1 MKNMKRILA
10 AVITFIM
17 LLSNLP
23 VYAADGDEENTT
35 GASFWLQEYDL
46 NSGQE
51 TDKAWYPDES
61 GLIEVPLLDRTTKN
75 NSPLQSYTEYGLAL
89 KDVDGLDEWSLY
101 LDFNG
106 IREGSDYD
114 YSTTDYGTF
123 GISADLKAALDSAL
137 SQQGSAEFK
146 IEYKGAAYTVRFLN
160 EHDQGDQPEEPDQ
173 TEAVQHVMDLIDAI
187 GVVTEE
193 SGEAINAARAAY
205 DALTAE
211 AQGQVS
217 NYETLVAAEEA
228 YNNLSPEDGIT
239 EIYDENGLWEIAAD
253 GNYRLMSDIELTAPW
268 TPVSDFSG
276 TLDGN
281 GHVIS
286 GLQIS
291 GAGFFATT
299 EEGAVIQNLGLE
311 GTVNHVGFSPA
322 GALVGRANGSTTITG
337 CYTNVAVTADSMEH
351 VGGIVGEAQA
361 ACVIENCYSLGSL
374 TGGTSFAYAGGI
386 IGRNGSAET
395 TVSNCYTTA
404 AKAVGYS
411 DAAPGSNN
419 YCASGDDAYASQIP
433 ENMDEF
439 LSALNNGGGAYKAG
453 DAGGLG
459 YPVLSWQSTA
469 VSDDE
474 AAAAAVE
481 ALIDAIGDVTAESGE
496 AIDAAREAYDA
507 LTDGQKALVSNY
519 ETLTAAEEAYAA
531 LDEEPQSSVKVYYVL
546 PGGDPQEVQA
556 GDTVY
561 ISPEYASGQVQLYY
575 EGVPAEESSMT
586 GMRFGDSNFYRVGNS
601 LYFTDAAVS
610 SKVDVVHYNS
620 SYQVDKVYFSFS
632 LTREDPDI
640 AKDPS
645 VTYHQDSENRSITLD
660 NGYRFAIPV
669 GDTGKFSY
677 QNVADASE
685 WVSSNPEVAEVQSD
699 GTLTAVGAGETT
711 VSLNNAEGEAIY
723 SYAVEVADLKV
734 YYENSVTGEKTEIE
748 NGSTFTIP
756 TSGSG
761 KVVMEGYTPGAGK
774 MTIWDVLD
782 EESWNKGV
790 GVGTYTGDITVTS
803 PDTVE
808 VALKGSKSPYLTG
821 TYDFILF
828 RFKLQAVTYEIEEL
842 QVNINGEPVENEGNW
857 TLEGSESV
865 ELAISGKYQ
874 GTDEFVSL
882 SRADYE
888 IQGNDR
894 MEISVYDSGTY
905 VEFTEPGEGD
915 LIITYGEG
923 KTHTIHMESTYV
935 PIESM
940 KLELP
945 ETFPLHRLNYAL
957 GNGDNYQGLQQNR
970 LNAALTVT
978 PENASYIHDV
988 QWSSS
993 DETIGEWWNTY
1004 ENGIIGH
1011 NAGTITVTASVQD
1024 GDKLVSASDDV
1035 TFYWEH
1041 PIEKLEA
1048 GEDELTIQVGEQ
1060 ASLPIV
1066 YTPQQ
1071 PSQALITWTQEGDGE
1086 VEVTRG
1092 VNSEYDWFSNTNYYV
1107 TGVKEGT
1114 VTITGTPA
1122 AAAEGTSPSVT
1133 FTIHVG
1139 SGGEKPVLPD
1149 TTELVSTWKES
1160 IQKYYE
1166 GSEPSWTYGMEWNII
1181 ALERAGIDM
1190 GVDKEA
1196 YLASVKEELADE
1208 YGDLTADGKPTD
1220 LERTAL
1226 AMYALGLDPRN
1237 IEMEDGSTVDL
1248 IQWILDSERI
1258 SEGANEAA
1266 YALLAVDANA
1276 ANIPEGS
1283 RWNRDTLVEELLSFQ
1298 ADDGSFVLS
1307 KPVSGTGSIDMTAMS
1322 LQALSRYTDREDVQA
1337 AVDKA
1342 LDYLKRNINMG
1353 DYGTVESNDQVIL
1366 TLLMLGIDPSDDDSG
1381 FTSWGANIFTATDEY
1396 RIESGGFAHTK
1407 GGAVNEMATQ
1417 QTLLAVAAWE
1427 RFAAGENDIY
1437 DMTDVMGGEEPEEPQ
1452 IPEEAQAVIE
1462 LIDQIGTVT
1471 LESREA
1477 IETARNAYDA
1487 LTEEQ
1492 REYVTNYSVLTEA
1505 EAELE
1510 ALEGQA
1516 SDQEAA
1522 DAVTEQINSL
1532 PAADTLTLED
1542 KAAVEAAREAYEAL
1556 TDAQKQYVTEETVT
1570 ALEALENR
1578 IQELED
1584 AKDPE
1589 KAYVTVAVEKF
1600 TIGQG
1605 YLVEPVLVE
1614 ITEGE
1619 STAQIL
1625 DRVLGEKGLRYDNDG
1640 SVESGFY
1647 LSWILDEAGSL
1658 TADFPEISL
1667 QNAQETGLTITNPRR
1682 RATLGEF
1689 DYTQQSGWMYTLN
1702 NDMPDVGM
1710 SDTEPKDGDVIRIR
1724 FTAMMGDLCS
1734 GNGYVENS
1742 FVPDVNGDSIT
1753 RLLAQFNSME
1763 NRDKLLQN
1771 RNVQTAY
1778 DNAIAAIGNIANDQ
1792 AAIDAAETALQE
1804 ALNNPGAIPI
1814 ASQEVINMISAIGQV
1829 TLEDQE
1835 AIEAARAA
1843 YDALTDDQKSYVTN
1857 YADLENAETALKE
1870 LQNQAADQAAAD
1882 QVSEQIEA
1890 LPQTGAVTLEDQ
1902 EAVTAAR
1909 TAYAQLTDSQ
1919 KALVDAGMYQKL
1931 EELEARLA
1939 QMTEDENAVAQMEQE
1954 ISELPDAEEITLED
1968 AAAVETAQAH
1978 YDALTDTQKEG
1989 ISQETLEK
1997 LQAAVERITA
2007 LKAEAADQEAA
2018 QAVADQIAALPD
2030 TDALTLAD
2038 RQNVEAARSA
2048 YEALTASQK
2057 ALVAGELLTSLE
2069 EKENRIQEL
2078 EAAEPTPT
2086 PDPEPTPS
2094 PTPEEPTSTPAPDE
2108 NDTVTLTSGN
2118 YPISVTGKGLS
2129 GYELRLEALT
2139 ASDSDV
2145 KLMQQEITSKEALIR
2160 LYNVTLWKDGEQ
2172 VQPEETLTLNIQV
2185 GEKYNGQ
2192 TLTVLHITDGK
2203 VETLTGTVTDGIL
2216 KITTETLG
2224 KFGTVVDASTVMSG
2238 TDSGNGT
2245 ATGSAG
2251 GTGSNNVIT
2260 GTGNAKTGD
2269 ETEVLPYLIA
2279 LLLAAGAG
2287 TALLMANRRKA
2298 VKK

>member
-1 MKNMKRILA
+1 MKKKMKRILA
-10 AVITFIM
+10 AVVTFVM
-17 LLSNLP
+17 LLGSLP
-23 VYAADGDEENTT
+23 VYAAVGDAERT
-35 GASFWLQEYDL
+35 GNDESASFWLQEYDL

-75 NSPLQSYTEYGLAL
+75 NSPLQSYTEYGIAL
-89 KDVDGLDEWSLY
+89 KDVDGLDPYKLS

-106 IREGSDYD
+106 IREDSDYD
-114 YSTTDYGTF
+114 YSTTPYGTF
-123 GISADLKAALDSAL
+123 GVSAVLKAALDSVL

-146 IEYKGAAYTVRFLN
+146 IEYKGETYTVRLLN
-160 EHDQGDQPEEPDQ
+160 KHDQEEQPEEPGQ
-173 TEAVQHVMDLIDAI
+173 TEAIQKVIDLINAI
-187 GVVTEE
+187 GKVTEE
-193 SGEAINAARAAY
+193 SGEAINAAREAY
-205 DALTAE
+205 DSLTSE
-211 AQGQVS
+211 EQGQVS
-217 NYETLVAAEEA
+217 NYDVLEAAEEE
-228 YNNLSPEDGIT
+228 YRNLSPESVT
-239 EIYDENGLWEIAAD
+239 EIYDEKGLRGIEAD
-253 GNYRLMSDIELTAPW
+253 GNYRLMSDIELTEPW
-268 TPVSDFSG
+268 TPVSSFSG

-291 GAGFFATT
+291 GAGFFFST
-299 EEGAVIQNLGLE
+299 EEGAVIRNLGLE
-311 GTVNHVGFSPA
+311 GTVNHPGSSPA

-351 VGGIVGEAQA
+351 VGGIVGEARA
-361 ACVIENCYSLGSL
+361 ACVIENCYSLGTL

-433 ENMDEF
+433 KDMDEF
-439 LSALNNGGGAYKAG
+439 LSALNNGGDAYKAG

-459 YPVLSWQSTA
+459 YPVLSWQGA
-469 VSDDE
+469 AISDDE

-481 ALIDAIGDVTAESGE
+481 ALIDAIGEVTAESGDT
-496 AIDAAREAYDA
+496 IDAARKAYDA

-546 PGGDPQEVQA
+546 PDGDPQEVQA

-561 ISPEYASGQVQLYY
+561 IAPEYASGQVQLYY

-620 SYQVDKVYFSFS
+620 SYQVDKVYFSFA

-685 WVSSNPEVAEVQSD
+685 WVSSKPEVAEVQPD
-699 GTLTAVGAGETT
+699 GTLTAVGAGETV
-711 VSLNNAEGEAIY
+711 VSLNNAEGETIY

-774 MTIWDVLD
+774 MTVWDVLD

-828 RFKLQAVTYEIEEL
+828 RFKLQAVAYEIEEL
-842 QVNINGEPVENEGNW
+842 RVNINGETVADGGKW

-957 GNGDNYQGLQQNR
+957 GNGDNYQGLQQNI

-978 PENASYIHDV
+978 PANASYIHDV

-1024 GDKLVSASDDV
+1024 GENPVSASDDV

-1149 TTELVSTWKES
+1149 TTELVSTWKAS

-1276 ANIPEGS
+1276 VNIPEGS

-1322 LQALSRYTDREDVQA
+1322 LQALSRYTGREDVQA

-1366 TLLMLGIDPSDDDSG
+1366 TLLMLGIDPSDEDSG

-1452 IPEEAQAVIE
+1452 NPDQA
-1462 LIDQIGTVT
+1462 
-1471 LESREA
+1471 
-1477 IETARNAYDA
+1477 
-1487 LTEEQ
+1487 
-1492 REYVTNYSVLTEA
+1492 
-1505 EAELE
+1505 
-1510 ALEGQA
+1510 
-1516 SDQEAA
+1516 AA

-1532 PAADTLTLED
+1532 PAADALTLED

-1570 ALEALENR
+1570 ALEELENR

-1584 AKDPE
+1584 AEEPE
-1589 KAYVTVAVEKF
+1589 QAYVTVAIEKF

-1625 DRVLGEKGLRYDNDG
+1625 DRVLGENGLRYDNTG
-1640 SVESGFY
+1640 SVDSSFY

-1658 TADFPEISL
+1658 TAEFPEISL
-1667 QNAQETGLTITNPRR
+1667 KHAEEQGIKITNPRR

-1689 DYTQQSGWMYTLN
+1689 DYTNQSGWMYTLN
-1702 NDMPDVGM
+1702 NDMPNVGM

-1724 FTAMMGDLCS
+1724 FTAMKGDLCS
-1734 GNGYVENS
+1734 GNGYVDDP

-1753 RLLAQFNSME
+1753 KLLAEFNGRE
-1763 NRDKLLQN
+1763 DKEELLEYA
-1771 RNVQTAY
+1771 NVQKAY
-1778 DNAIAAIGNIANDQ
+1778 EGAVAAISDITCEQTAV
-1792 AAIDAAETALQE
+1792 DAAEQALRDAIANPSNPEEPQIPEE
-1804 ALNNPGAIPI
+1804 AQA
-1814 ASQEVINMISAIGQV
+1814 VIDLIEEIGTV
-1829 TLEDQE
+1829 TLDSRE
-1835 AIEAARAA
+1835 AIEAARNA
-1843 YDALTDDQKSYVTN
+1843 YDALTEEQQSYVTN
-1857 YADLENAETALKE
+1857 YSVLTAAEAELKALEE
-1870 LQNQAADQAAAD
+1870 QAADQAAAD
-1882 QVSEQIEA
+1882 AVTEQINS
-1890 LPQTGAVTLEDQ
+1890 LP
-1902 EAVTAAR
+1902 AA
-1909 TAYAQLTDSQ
+1909 
-1919 KALVDAGMYQKL
+1919 
-1931 EELEARLA
+1931 
-1939 QMTEDENAVAQMEQE
+1939 
-1954 ISELPDAEEITLED
+1954 
-1968 AAAVETAQAH
+1968 
-1978 YDALTDTQKEG
+1978 
-1989 ISQETLEK
+1989 
-1997 LQAAVERITA
+1997 
-2007 LKAEAADQEAA
+2007 
-2018 QAVADQIAALPD
+2018 
-2030 TDALTLAD
+2030 DALTLEDKAA
-2038 RQNVEAARSA
+2038 VEAAREA
-2048 YEALTASQK
+2048 YEALTGNQK
-2057 ALVAGELLTSLE
+2057 ALVTEETVQKLANLEAKIAELTDDAEAAAEVEQEIVSLPSAEELTLEDAPAVKTANAHYEALTDEQKSLISADIVEKLQKAVEQMAILE
-2069 EKENRIQEL
+2069 EQAADQAAADAVTEQINSLPAADTLTLADKAAVEAAREAYEALTDAQKQYVTEETMAVLEKCENRIQEL
-2078 EAAEPTPT
+2078 ESAENPDGPDVTPTPT
-2086 PDPEPTPS
+2086 PDEK
-2094 PTPEEPTSTPAPDE
+2094 
-2108 NDTVTLTSGN
+2108 VTLTYQN

-2129 GYELRLEALT
+2129 GWELRLEALT

-2145 KLMQQEITSKEALIR
+2145 KLMQKEITSKEALIR
-2160 LYNVTLWKDGEQ
+2160 LYSAALYKDGQE
-2172 VQPEETLTLNIQV
+2172 VQPEGEITLNIQV
-2185 GEKYNGQ
+2185 GEKYNGK
-2192 TLTVLHITDGK
+2192 TLKVLHVADGK
-2203 VETLTGTVTDGIL
+2203 VETLTGTVTEGVL
-2216 KITTETLG
+2216 KVTVSTLG
-2224 KFGTVVDASTVMSG
+2224 KFGTVVDASTVSTG
-2238 TDSGNGT
+2238 DTGNGS
-2245 ATGSAG
+2245 GS
-2251 GTGSNNVIT
+2251 GTGSST
-2260 GTGNAKTGD
+2260 AGGAAGTGSVQTGD
-2269 ETEVLPYLIA
+2269 ETDLLPYVSALI
-2279 LLLAAGAG
+2279 LAVGAG
-2287 TALLMANRRKA
+2287 IVLAVFSRKRR
-2298 VKK
+2298 

>member
-1 MKNMKRILA
+1 MKKKMKRILA
-10 AVITFIM
+10 AVVTFVM
-17 LLSNLP
+17 LLGSLP
-23 VYAADGDEENTT
+23 VYAAVGDAERT
-35 GASFWLQEYDL
+35 GNDESASFWLQEYDL

-75 NSPLQSYTEYGLAL
+75 NSPLQSYTEYGIAL
-89 KDVDGLDEWSLY
+89 KDVDGLDPYKLS

-106 IREGSDYD
+106 IREDSDYD
-114 YSTTDYGTF
+114 YSTTPYGTF
-123 GISADLKAALDSAL
+123 GVSAVLKAALDSVL

-146 IEYKGAAYTVRFLN
+146 IEYKGETYTVRLLN
-160 EHDQGDQPEEPDQ
+160 KHDQEEQPEEPGQ
-173 TEAVQHVMDLIDAI
+173 TEAIQKVIDLINAI
-187 GVVTEE
+187 GKVTEE
-193 SGEAINAARAAY
+193 SGEAINAAREAY
-205 DALTAE
+205 DSLTSE
-211 AQGQVS
+211 EQGQVS
-217 NYETLVAAEEA
+217 NYDVLEAAEEE
-228 YNNLSPEDGIT
+228 YRTLSPESVT
-239 EIYDENGLWEIAAD
+239 EIYDEKGLRGIEAD
-253 GNYRLMSDIELTAPW
+253 GNYRLMSDIELTEPW
-268 TPVSDFSG
+268 TPVSSFSG

-291 GAGFFATT
+291 GAGFFFST
-299 EEGAVIQNLGLE
+299 EEGAVIRNLGLE
-311 GTVNHVGFSPA
+311 GTVNHPGSSPA

-351 VGGIVGEAQA
+351 VGGIVGEARA
-361 ACVIENCYSLGSL
+361 ACVIENCYSLGTL

-433 ENMDEF
+433 KDMDEF
-439 LSALNNGGGAYKAG
+439 LSALNNGGDAYKAG

-459 YPVLSWQSTA
+459 YPVLSWQGA
-469 VSDDE
+469 AISDDE

-481 ALIDAIGDVTAESGE
+481 ALIDAIGEVTAESGD
-496 AIDAAREAYDA
+496 AIDAARKAYDA

-546 PGGDPQEVQA
+546 PDGDPQEVQA

-561 ISPEYASGQVQLYY
+561 IAPEYASGQVQLYY

-620 SYQVDKVYFSFS
+620 SYQVDKVYFSFA

-669 GDTGKFSY
+669 GDTGKFSC

-685 WVSSNPEVAEVQSD
+685 WVSSNPEVAEVQPN
-699 GTLTAVGAGETT
+699 GTLKAVGAGETV
-711 VSLNNAEGEAIY
+711 VSLNNAEGETIY

-774 MTIWDVLD
+774 MTVWDVLD

-828 RFKLQAVTYEIEEL
+828 RFKLQAVAYEIEEL
-842 QVNINGEPVENEGNW
+842 RVDVNGETVADGGNW

-888 IQGNDR
+888 IQGNDQ

-905 VEFTEPGEGD
+905 VEFTEPGKGD

-940 KLELP
+940 KLDLP

-957 GNGDNYQGLQQNR
+957 GNGDNYQGLQQNI

-978 PENASYIHDV
+978 PANASYIHDV

-1024 GDKLVSASDDV
+1024 GENPVSASDDV

-1149 TTELVSTWKES
+1149 TTELVSTWKAS

-1226 AMYALGLDPRN
+1226 AMYALGLDPTN
-1237 IEMEDGSTVDL
+1237 IAMDDGSTVNL

-1258 SEGANEAA
+1258 SEGSNEAA
-1266 YALLAVDANA
+1266 YALLALDANKEEV
-1276 ANIPEGS
+1276 PEES

-1366 TLLMLGIDPSDDDSG
+1366 TLLMLGIDPSDEDSG

-1452 IPEEAQAVIE
+1452 NPDQA
-1462 LIDQIGTVT
+1462 
-1471 LESREA
+1471 
-1477 IETARNAYDA
+1477 
-1487 LTEEQ
+1487 
-1492 REYVTNYSVLTEA
+1492 
-1505 EAELE
+1505 
-1510 ALEGQA
+1510 
-1516 SDQEAA
+1516 AA

-1532 PAADTLTLED
+1532 PAADALTLED

-1570 ALEALENR
+1570 ALEELENR

-1584 AKDPE
+1584 AEEPE
-1589 KAYVTVAVEKF
+1589 QAYVTVAIEKF

-1605 YLVEPVLVE
+1605 YLVKPVLVE

-1625 DRVLGEKGLRYDNDG
+1625 DRVLGENGLRYDNTG
-1640 SVESGFY
+1640 SVDSSFY

-1658 TADFPEISL
+1658 TAEFPEISL
-1667 QNAQETGLTITNPRR
+1667 KHAEEQGIKITNPRR

-1689 DYTQQSGWMYTLN
+1689 DYTNQSGWMYTLN
-1702 NDMPDVGM
+1702 NDMPNVGM

-1724 FTAMMGDLCS
+1724 FTAMKGDLCS
-1734 GNGYVENS
+1734 GNGYVDDP
-1742 FVPDVNGDSIT
+1742 FVPNVNGDSIT
-1753 RLLAQFNSME
+1753 KLLAEFNGRE
-1763 NRDKLLQN
+1763 DKEELLEYA
-1771 RNVQTAY
+1771 NVQKAY
-1778 DNAIAAIGNIANDQ
+1778 EGAVAAISDITCEQTAV
-1792 AAIDAAETALQE
+1792 DAAEQALRDAIANPSNPEEPQIPEE
-1804 ALNNPGAIPI
+1804 AQA
-1814 ASQEVINMISAIGQV
+1814 VIDLIDQIGTV
-1829 TLEDQE
+1829 TLDSRE
-1835 AIEAARAA
+1835 AIEAARNA
-1843 YDALTDDQKSYVTN
+1843 YDALTEEQQSYVTN
-1857 YADLENAETALKE
+1857 YSVLTAAEAELKALEE
-1870 LQNQAADQAAAD
+1870 QAADQAAAD
-1882 QVSEQIEA
+1882 AVTEQINS
-1890 LPQTGAVTLEDQ
+1890 LP
-1902 EAVTAAR
+1902 AA
-1909 TAYAQLTDSQ
+1909 
-1919 KALVDAGMYQKL
+1919 
-1931 EELEARLA
+1931 
-1939 QMTEDENAVAQMEQE
+1939 
-1954 ISELPDAEEITLED
+1954 
-1968 AAAVETAQAH
+1968 
-1978 YDALTDTQKEG
+1978 
-1989 ISQETLEK
+1989 
-1997 LQAAVERITA
+1997 
-2007 LKAEAADQEAA
+2007 
-2018 QAVADQIAALPD
+2018 
-2030 TDALTLAD
+2030 DALTLAD
-2038 RQNVEAARSA
+2038 KAAVEAAREA
-2048 YEALTASQK
+2048 YEALTGNQK
-2057 ALVAGELLTSLE
+2057 ALVTEETVQKLANLEAKIAELTDDAEAAAEVEQEIVSLPSAEELTLEDAPAVKTANAHYEALTDEQKSLISADIVEKLQKAVEQMAILE
-2069 EKENRIQEL
+2069 EQAADQAAADAVTEQINSLPAADTLTLADKAAVEAAREAYKALTDAQKQYVTEETMAVLEKCENRIQEL
-2078 EAAEPTPT
+2078 ESAENPDGPDVTPTPT
-2086 PDPEPTPS
+2086 PD
-2094 PTPEEPTSTPAPDE
+2094 EE
-2108 NDTVTLTSGN
+2108 VTLTYQN

-2129 GYELRLEALT
+2129 GWELRLEALT

-2145 KLMQQEITSKEALIR
+2145 KLMQKEITSKEALIR
-2160 LYNVTLWKDGEQ
+2160 LYSAALYKDGQE
-2172 VQPEETLTLNIQV
+2172 VQPEGEITLNIQV
-2185 GEKYNGQ
+2185 GEKYNGK
-2192 TLTVLHITDGK
+2192 TLKVLHVADGK
-2203 VETLTGTVTDGIL
+2203 VETLTGTVTEGVL
-2216 KITTETLG
+2216 KVTVSTLG
-2224 KFGTVVDASTVMSG
+2224 KFGTVVDASTVSTG
-2238 TDSGNGT
+2238 DTGNGS
-2245 ATGSAG
+2245 GS
-2251 GTGSNNVIT
+2251 GTGSST
-2260 GTGNAKTGD
+2260 AGGAAGTGSVQTGD
-2269 ETEVLPYLIA
+2269 ETDLLPYVSALI
-2279 LLLAAGAG
+2279 LAVGAG
-2287 TALLMANRRKA
+2287 IVLAVFSRKRSTAEK
-2298 VKK
+2298 

>member
-1 MKNMKRILA
+1 MKKKMKRILA
-10 AVITFIM
+10 VVVTFVM
-17 LLSNLP
+17 LLGSLP
-23 VYAADGDEENTT
+23 VYAAGGDAERT
-35 GASFWLQEYDL
+35 GNDESASFWLQEYDL
-46 NSGQE
+46 NSGLE

-75 NSPLQSYTEYGLAL
+75 NSPLQSYTEYGIAL
-89 KDVDGLDEWSLY
+89 KDVNGLDAYNLY

-106 IREGSDYD
+106 IRENSDYD
-114 YSTTDYGTF
+114 YSTTNYGTF

-146 IEYKGAAYTVRFLN
+146 IEYEGATYTVRLLN
-160 EHDQGDQPEEPDQ
+160 EHDQGEQPEEPDQ
-173 TEAVQHVMDLIDAI
+173 TEAVQHVIELINAI
-187 GVVTEE
+187 GEVTKE
-193 SGEAINAARAAY
+193 SDDAINAAREAY
-205 DALTAE
+205 DSLTSE
-211 AQGQVS
+211 EQGQVS
-217 NYETLVAAEEA
+217 NYDVLEAAEEA
-228 YNNLSPEDGIT
+228 YKALLGGVV
-239 EIYDENGLWEIAAD
+239 EIYDENGLREIAAD

-268 TPVSDFSG
+268 TPVSGFAG

-291 GAGFFATT
+291 GAGFFFST
-299 EEGAVIQNLGLE
+299 EKGAVIQNLGLE
-311 GTVNHVGFSPA
+311 GTVNHPGYSPA

-351 VGGIVGEAQA
+351 VGGIVGEARA
-361 ACVIENCYSLGSL
+361 ACVIENCYSLGTL

-433 ENMDEF
+433 KDMDEF
-439 LSALNNGGGAYKAG
+439 LSALNNGGDAYKAG

-459 YPVLSWQSTA
+459 YPVLSWQGA
-469 VSDDE
+469 AISDDE

-481 ALIDAIGDVTAESGE
+481 ALIDAIGEVTAESGD
-496 AIDAAREAYDA
+496 AIDAARKAYDA

-546 PGGDPQEVQA
+546 PDGDPQEVQA

-561 ISPEYASGQVQLYY
+561 IAPEYASGQVQLYY

-620 SYQVDKVYFSFS
+620 SYQVDKVYFSFA
-632 LTREDPDI
+632 LIREDPDI

-685 WVSSNPEVAEVQSD
+685 WVSSNPEVAEVQSA
-699 GTLTAVGAGETT
+699 GTLTAVGAGETK

-723 SYAVEVADLKV
+723 SYTVEVADLKV
-734 YYENSVTGEKTEIE
+734 YYENSDTGEKTEIE

-828 RFKLQAVTYEIEEL
+828 RFKLQAVAYEIEEL
-842 QVNINGEPVENEGNW
+842 RVNINDETVADGGKW
-857 TLEGSESV
+857 TLEGSASV

-874 GTDEFVSL
+874 GTEKFVSL

-894 MEISVYDSGTY
+894 MEISVYDSGTN

-945 ETFPLHRLNYAL
+945 KTFPLHRLNYAL
-957 GNGDNYQGLQQNR
+957 GNGDNYQGLQQNI

-978 PENASYIHDV
+978 PANASYIHDV

-993 DETIGEWWNTY
+993 DETIGEWWNTF

-1024 GDKLVSASDDV
+1024 GENPVSASDDV

-1149 TTELVSTWKES
+1149 TTELVSTWKAS

-1258 SEGANEAA
+1258 SEGTNEAA

-1276 ANIPEGS
+1276 VNIPEGS
-1283 RWNRDTLVEELLSFQ
+1283 RWNRDTLMEELLSFQ

-1366 TLLMLGIDPSDDDSG
+1366 TLLMLGIAPSDDDSG

-1437 DMTDVMGGEEPEEPQ
+1437 DMTDVMGGEEPEE
-1452 IPEEAQAVIE
+1452 AQAVID

-1471 LESREA
+1471 LENREA
-1477 IETARNAYDA
+1477 IEAARNAYDA

-1492 REYVTNYSVLTEA
+1492 QSYVTNYSVLTAA
-1505 EAELE
+1505 EAELK
-1510 ALEGQA
+1510 ALEEQA
-1516 SDQEAA
+1516 AA

-1532 PAADTLTLED
+1532 PAADALTLED

-1570 ALEALENR
+1570 ALEELENR

-1584 AKDPE
+1584 AEEPE
-1589 KAYVTVAVEKF
+1589 QAYVTVAIEKF

-1625 DRVLGEKGLRYDNDG
+1625 DRVLGENGLRYDNTG
-1640 SVESGFY
+1640 SVDSSFY

-1658 TADFPEISL
+1658 TAEFPEISL
-1667 QNAQETGLTITNPRR
+1667 KHAEEQGIKITNPRR

-1689 DYTQQSGWMYTLN
+1689 DYTNHQSGWMYTLN
-1702 NDMPDVGM
+1702 NDMPNVGM

-1724 FTAMMGDLCS
+1724 FTAMKGDLCS
-1734 GNGYVENS
+1734 GNGYVDDP
-1742 FVPDVNGDSIT
+1742 FVPNVNGDSIT
-1753 RLLAQFNSME
+1753 KLLAEFNGRE
-1763 NRDKLLQN
+1763 DKEELLEYA
-1771 RNVQTAY
+1771 NVQKAY
-1778 DNAIAAIGNIANDQ
+1778 EGAVAAISDITCEQTAV
-1792 AAIDAAETALQE
+1792 DAAEQALRDAIANPSNPEEPQIPEE
-1804 ALNNPGAIPI
+1804 AQA
-1814 ASQEVINMISAIGQV
+1814 VIDLIEEIGTV
-1829 TLEDQE
+1829 TLDSRE
-1835 AIEAARAA
+1835 AIEAARNA
-1843 YDALTDDQKSYVTN
+1843 YDALTEEQQSYVTN
-1857 YADLENAETALKE
+1857 YSVLTAAEAELKALEE
-1870 LQNQAADQAAAD
+1870 QAADQAAAD
-1882 QVSEQIEA
+1882 AVTEQINS
-1890 LPQTGAVTLEDQ
+1890 LP
-1902 EAVTAAR
+1902 
-1909 TAYAQLTDSQ
+1909 
-1919 KALVDAGMYQKL
+1919 
-1931 EELEARLA
+1931 
-1939 QMTEDENAVAQMEQE
+1939 
-1954 ISELPDAEEITLED
+1954 
-1968 AAAVETAQAH
+1968 
-1978 YDALTDTQKEG
+1978 
-1989 ISQETLEK
+1989 
-1997 LQAAVERITA
+1997 
-2007 LKAEAADQEAA
+2007 AAD
-2018 QAVADQIAALPD
+2018 
-2030 TDALTLAD
+2030 TLTLAD
-2038 RQNVEAARSA
+2038 KAAVEAAREA
-2048 YEALTASQK
+2048 YEALTDAQK
-2057 ALVAGELLTSLE
+2057 QYVTEETMAVLE
-2069 EKENRIQEL
+2069 KCENRIQEL
-2078 EAAEPTPT
+2078 ESAENPDGPDVTPTPT
-2086 PDPEPTPS
+2086 PD
-2094 PTPEEPTSTPAPDE
+2094 EE
-2108 NDTVTLTSGN
+2108 VTLTYQN

-2129 GYELRLEALT
+2129 GWKLRLEALT
-2139 ASDSDV
+2139 AFDSDV
-2145 KLMQQEITSKEALIR
+2145 KLMQKEITSKEALIR
-2160 LYNVTLWKDGEQ
+2160 LYSAALYKDGQE
-2172 VQPEETLTLNIQV
+2172 VQPEGEITLNIQV
-2185 GEKYNGQ
+2185 GEKYNGK
-2192 TLTVLHITDGK
+2192 TLKVLHVADGK
-2203 VETLTGTVTDGIL
+2203 VETLTGTVTEGVL
-2216 KITTETLG
+2216 KVTVSTLG
-2224 KFGTVVDASTVMSG
+2224 KFGTVVDASTVSTG
-2238 TDSGNGT
+2238 DTGNGS
-2245 ATGSAG
+2245 GS
-2251 GTGSNNVIT
+2251 GTGSST
-2260 GTGNAKTGD
+2260 AGGAAGTGSVQTGD
-2269 ETEVLPYLIA
+2269 ETDLLPYVSALI
-2279 LLLAAGAG
+2279 LAVGAG
-2287 TALLMANRRKA
+2287 IVLAVFSRKRSTAEK
-2298 VKK
+2298 

>member
-1 MKNMKRILA
+1 MKRILA

-23 VYAADGDEENTT
+23 VYAADGDEENTPV
-35 GASFWLQEYDL
+35 ASFWLQEYDL

-123 GISADLKAALDSAL
+123 GISAYLKAALDSAL

-146 IEYKGAAYTVRFLN
+146 IEYKGATYTVRFLN

-173 TEAVQHVMDLIDAI
+173 TEAVQYVIDLIDAI
-187 GVVTEE
+187 GE
-193 SGEAINAARAAY
+193 
-205 DALTAE
+205 
-211 AQGQVS
+211 
-217 NYETLVAAEEA
+217 
-228 YNNLSPEDGIT
+228 
-239 EIYDENGLWEIAAD
+239 
-253 GNYRLMSDIELTAPW
+253 
-268 TPVSDFSG
+268 
-276 TLDGN
+276 
-281 GHVIS
+281 
-286 GLQIS
+286 
-291 GAGFFATT
+291 
-299 EEGAVIQNLGLE
+299 
-311 GTVNHVGFSPA
+311 
-322 GALVGRANGSTTITG
+322 
-337 CYTNVAVTADSMEH
+337 
-351 VGGIVGEAQA
+351 
-361 ACVIENCYSLGSL
+361 
-374 TGGTSFAYAGGI
+374 
-386 IGRNGSAET
+386 
-395 TVSNCYTTA
+395 
-404 AKAVGYS
+404 
-411 DAAPGSNN
+411 
-419 YCASGDDAYASQIP
+419 
-433 ENMDEF
+433 
-439 LSALNNGGGAYKAG
+439 
-453 DAGGLG
+453 
-459 YPVLSWQSTA
+459 
-469 VSDDE
+469 
-474 AAAAAVE
+474 
-481 ALIDAIGDVTAESGE
+481 VTAESGE

-561 ISPEYASGQVQLYY
+561 IAPEYASGQVQLYY

-685 WVSSNPEVAEVQSD
+685 WVSSNPEVAEVQPD
-699 GTLTAVGAGETT
+699 GTLTAVGAGETK

-723 SYAVEVADLKV
+723 SYTVEVADLKV

-790 GVGTYTGDITVTS
+790 GVSSYTGDITVTS

-828 RFKLQAVTYEIEEL
+828 RFKLQAVAYEIEEL
-842 QVNINGEPVENEGNW
+842 RVNINGETVADGGNW

-888 IQGNDR
+888 IQGNDQ

-905 VEFTEPGEGD
+905 VEFTEPGKGD

-940 KLELP
+940 KLDLP

-957 GNGDNYQGLQQNR
+957 GNGDNYQGLQQNI

-978 PENASYIHDV
+978 PANASYIHDV

-1024 GDKLVSASDDV
+1024 GENPVSARDDV

-1071 PSQALITWTQEGDGE
+1071 PSQALIAWTQEGDGE

-1149 TTELVSTWKES
+1149 TTELVSTWKAS

-1366 TLLMLGIDPSDDDSG
+1366 TLLMLGIDPSDEDSG

-1437 DMTDVMGGEEPEEPQ
+1437 DLTDVMGGEEPEEPQ
-1452 IPEEAQAVIE
+1452 IPEEAQAVID

-1477 IETARNAYDA
+1477 IETARNEYDA

-1492 REYVTNYSVLTEA
+1492 QSYVTNYSVLTAA
-1505 EAELE
+1505 EAELK
-1510 ALEGQA
+1510 ALEEQA
-1516 SDQEAA
+1516 ADQAAA

-1532 PAADTLTLED
+1532 PAADALTLED

-1589 KAYVTVAVEKF
+1589 KAYVTIAVEKF

-1625 DRVLGEKGLRYDNDG
+1625 DRVLNENGLRYDNTG
-1640 SVESGFY
+1640 SVDSSFY

-1658 TADFPEISL
+1658 TAKFPEVSL
-1667 QNAQETGLTITNPRR
+1667 QHAEEQGINITNPRR

-1763 NRDKLLQN
+1763 NRDELLQN

-1778 DNAIAAIGNIANDQ
+1778 DNAIAAISNIANDQ
-1792 AAIDAAETALQE
+1792 AAVDAAETALQE

-1843 YDALTDDQKSYVTN
+1843 YDALTDDQKAYVTN

-1882 QVSEQIEA
+1882 AVAEQIAALPSADELTLDDQEAVAAARTAYTALTDAQKALVAQETLQTLAQLEARLAELMDDETAAGQVETEIQALPGVDEMTLENAAAVETAQAHYDALTETQKALVSEEAKNKLQEAAGRIEELKTAAADQEAAGAVMDLINAIGTVTLDSQEAIDTARTAYDALTDTQKGYVSNYETLTAAEARLEELKQQQAADQEAADQVSEQIEA
-1890 LPQTGAVTLEDQ
+1890 LPQTDAVTLEDQ

-1919 KALVDAGMYQKL
+1919 KALVNAGMYQKL

-2018 QAVADQIAALPD
+2018 QAVANQIAALPD

-2048 YEALTASQK
+2048 YEALTDSQK

-2185 GEKYNGQ
+2185 GEKYNGR

-2216 KITTETLG
+2216 KITTDTLG
-2224 KFGTVVDASTVMSG
+2224 KFGTVVDASTVTSG

>member
-1 MKNMKRILA
+1 MKKKMKRILA
-10 AVITFIM
+10 AVVTFVM
-17 LLSNLP
+17 LLGSLP
-23 VYAADGDEENTT
+23 VYAAGGDAERT
-35 GASFWLQEYDL
+35 GNDESASFWLQEYDL
-46 NSGQE
+46 NSGLE

-75 NSPLQSYTEYGLAL
+75 NSPLQSYTEYGIAL
-89 KDVDGLDEWSLY
+89 KDVNGLDAYNLY

-106 IREGSDYD
+106 IRENSDYD
-114 YSTTDYGTF
+114 YSTTNYGTF

-137 SQQGSAEFK
+137 SQQGFAEFK
-146 IEYKGAAYTVRFLN
+146 IEYKGATYTVRLLN
-160 EHDQGDQPEEPDQ
+160 EHDQGEQPEEPDQ
-173 TEAVQHVMDLIDAI
+173 TEAVQHVIELINAI
-187 GVVTEE
+187 GEVTKE
-193 SGEAINAARAAY
+193 SDDAINAAREAY
-205 DALTAE
+205 DSLTSE
-211 AQGQVS
+211 EQGQVS
-217 NYETLVAAEEA
+217 NYDVLEAAEEA
-228 YNNLSPEDGIT
+228 YKALLGGVV
-239 EIYDENGLWEIAAD
+239 EIYDENGLREIAAD

-268 TPVSDFSG
+268 TPVSGFAG

-291 GAGFFATT
+291 GAGFFFST
-299 EEGAVIQNLGLE
+299 EKGAVIQNLGLE
-311 GTVNHVGFSPA
+311 GTVNHPGYSPA

-351 VGGIVGEAQA
+351 VGGIVGEARA
-361 ACVIENCYSLGSL
+361 ACVIENCYSLGTL
-374 TGGTSFAYAGGI
+374 TGGTSFAYSGGI

-433 ENMDEF
+433 KDMDEF
-439 LSALNNGGGAYKAG
+439 LSALNNGGDAYKAG

-459 YPVLSWQSTA
+459 YPVLSWQGA
-469 VSDDE
+469 AISDDE

-481 ALIDAIGDVTAESGE
+481 ALIDAIGEVTAESGD
-496 AIDAAREAYDA
+496 AIDAARKAYDA

-546 PGGDPQEVQA
+546 PDGDPQEVQA
-556 GDTVY
+556 GDTVN
-561 ISPEYASGQVQLYY
+561 IAPEYASGQVQLYY

-620 SYQVDKVYFSFS
+620 SYQVDKVYFSFA

-685 WVSSNPEVAEVQSD
+685 WVSSNPEVAEVQSA
-699 GTLTAVGAGETT
+699 GTLTAVGAGETK
-711 VSLNNAEGEAIY
+711 VSLINAEGEAIY
-723 SYAVEVADLKV
+723 SYTVEVADLKV
-734 YYENSVTGEKTEIE
+734 YYENSDTGEKTEIE

-761 KVVMEGYTPGAGK
+761 KVVMEGNTPGAGK

-828 RFKLQAVTYEIEEL
+828 RFKLQAVAYEIEEL
-842 QVNINGEPVENEGNW
+842 RVNINDETVADGGKW
-857 TLEGSESV
+857 TLEGSASV

-874 GTDEFVSL
+874 GTEKFVSL

-945 ETFPLHRLNYAL
+945 KTFPLHRLNYAL
-957 GNGDNYQGLQQNR
+957 GNGDNYQGLQQNI

-978 PENASYIHDV
+978 PANASYIHDV

-993 DETIGEWWNTY
+993 DETIGEWWNTF

-1024 GDKLVSASDDV
+1024 GENPVSASDDV

-1149 TTELVSTWKES
+1149 TTELVSTWKAS

-1258 SEGANEAA
+1258 SEGTNEAA

-1276 ANIPEGS
+1276 VNIPEGS
-1283 RWNRDTLVEELLSFQ
+1283 RWNRDTLMEELLSFQ

-1366 TLLMLGIDPSDDDSG
+1366 TLLMLGIAPSDDDSG

-1437 DMTDVMGGEEPEEPQ
+1437 DMTDVMGGEEPEE
-1452 IPEEAQAVIE
+1452 AQAVID

-1471 LESREA
+1471 LENREA
-1477 IETARNAYDA
+1477 IEAARNAYDA

-1492 REYVTNYSVLTEA
+1492 QSYVTNYSVLTAA
-1505 EAELE
+1505 EAELK
-1510 ALEGQA
+1510 ALEEQA
-1516 SDQEAA
+1516 ADQAAA

-1532 PAADTLTLED
+1532 PAADALTLED

-1570 ALEALENR
+1570 ALEELENR

-1584 AKDPE
+1584 AEEPE
-1589 KAYVTVAVEKF
+1589 QAYVTVAIEKF

-1625 DRVLGEKGLRYDNDG
+1625 DRVLGENGLRYDNTG
-1640 SVESGFY
+1640 SVDSSFY

-1658 TADFPEISL
+1658 TAEFPEISL
-1667 QNAQETGLTITNPRR
+1667 KHAEEQGIKITNPRR

-1689 DYTQQSGWMYTLN
+1689 DYTNHQSGWMYTLN
-1702 NDMPDVGM
+1702 NDMPNVGM

-1724 FTAMMGDLCS
+1724 FTAMKGDLCS
-1734 GNGYVENS
+1734 GNGYVDDP
-1742 FVPDVNGDSIT
+1742 FVPNVNGDSIT
-1753 RLLAQFNSME
+1753 KLLAEFNGRE
-1763 NRDKLLQN
+1763 DKEELLEYA
-1771 RNVQTAY
+1771 NVQKAY
-1778 DNAIAAIGNIANDQ
+1778 EGAVAAISDITCEQTAV
-1792 AAIDAAETALQE
+1792 DAAEQALRDAIANPSNPEEPQIPEE
-1804 ALNNPGAIPI
+1804 AQA
-1814 ASQEVINMISAIGQV
+1814 VIDLIEEIGTV
-1829 TLEDQE
+1829 TLDSRE
-1835 AIEAARAA
+1835 AIEAARNA
-1843 YDALTDDQKSYVTN
+1843 YDALTEEQQSYVTN
-1857 YADLENAETALKE
+1857 YSVLTAAEAELKALEE
-1870 LQNQAADQAAAD
+1870 QAADQAAAD
-1882 QVSEQIEA
+1882 AVTEQINS
-1890 LPQTGAVTLEDQ
+1890 LP
-1902 EAVTAAR
+1902 AA
-1909 TAYAQLTDSQ
+1909 
-1919 KALVDAGMYQKL
+1919 
-1931 EELEARLA
+1931 
-1939 QMTEDENAVAQMEQE
+1939 
-1954 ISELPDAEEITLED
+1954 
-1968 AAAVETAQAH
+1968 
-1978 YDALTDTQKEG
+1978 
-1989 ISQETLEK
+1989 
-1997 LQAAVERITA
+1997 
-2007 LKAEAADQEAA
+2007 
-2018 QAVADQIAALPD
+2018 
-2030 TDALTLAD
+2030 DALTLEDKAA
-2038 RQNVEAARSA
+2038 VEAAREA
-2048 YEALTASQK
+2048 YEALTGNQK
-2057 ALVAGELLTSLE
+2057 ALVTEETVQKLANLEAKIAELTDDAEAAAEVEQEIVSLPSAEELTLEDAPAVKTANAHYEALTDEQKSLISADIVEKLQKAVEQMAILE
-2069 EKENRIQEL
+2069 EQAADQAAADAVTEQINSLPAADTLTLADKAAVEAAREAYEALTDAQKQYVTEETMAVLEKCENRIQEL
-2078 EAAEPTPT
+2078 ESAENPDGPDVTPTPT
-2086 PDPEPTPS
+2086 PD
-2094 PTPEEPTSTPAPDE
+2094 EE
-2108 NDTVTLTSGN
+2108 VTLTYQN

-2129 GYELRLEALT
+2129 GWKLRLEALT
-2139 ASDSDV
+2139 AFDSDV
-2145 KLMQQEITSKEALIR
+2145 KLMQKEITSKEALIR
-2160 LYNVTLWKDGEQ
+2160 LYSAALYKDGQE
-2172 VQPEETLTLNIQV
+2172 VQPEGEITLNIQV
-2185 GEKYNGQ
+2185 GEKYNGK
-2192 TLTVLHITDGK
+2192 TLKVLHVADGK
-2203 VETLTGTVTDGIL
+2203 VETLTGTVTEGVL
-2216 KITTETLG
+2216 KVTVSTLG
-2224 KFGTVVDASTVMSG
+2224 KFGTVVDASTVSTG
-2238 TDSGNGT
+2238 DTGNGS
-2245 ATGSAG
+2245 GS
-2251 GTGSNNVIT
+2251 GTGSST
-2260 GTGNAKTGD
+2260 AGGAAGTGSVQTGD
-2269 ETEVLPYLIA
+2269 ETDLLPYVSALI
-2279 LLLAAGAG
+2279 LAVGAG
-2287 TALLMANRRKA
+2287 IVLAVFSRKRSTAEK
-2298 VKK
+2298 

>member
-23 VYAADGDEENTT
+23 VYAADGDEENTPV
-35 GASFWLQEYDL
+35 ASFWLQEYDL

-89 KDVDGLDEWSLY
+89 KDVDGLDEWNLY

-146 IEYKGAAYTVRFLN
+146 IEYKGATYTVRFLN

-173 TEAVQHVMDLIDAI
+173 TEAVQHVIELINAI
-187 GVVTEE
+187 GE
-193 SGEAINAARAAY
+193 
-205 DALTAE
+205 
-211 AQGQVS
+211 
-217 NYETLVAAEEA
+217 
-228 YNNLSPEDGIT
+228 
-239 EIYDENGLWEIAAD
+239 
-253 GNYRLMSDIELTAPW
+253 
-268 TPVSDFSG
+268 
-276 TLDGN
+276 
-281 GHVIS
+281 
-286 GLQIS
+286 
-291 GAGFFATT
+291 
-299 EEGAVIQNLGLE
+299 
-311 GTVNHVGFSPA
+311 
-322 GALVGRANGSTTITG
+322 
-337 CYTNVAVTADSMEH
+337 
-351 VGGIVGEAQA
+351 
-361 ACVIENCYSLGSL
+361 
-374 TGGTSFAYAGGI
+374 
-386 IGRNGSAET
+386 
-395 TVSNCYTTA
+395 
-404 AKAVGYS
+404 
-411 DAAPGSNN
+411 
-419 YCASGDDAYASQIP
+419 
-433 ENMDEF
+433 
-439 LSALNNGGGAYKAG
+439 
-453 DAGGLG
+453 
-459 YPVLSWQSTA
+459 
-469 VSDDE
+469 
-474 AAAAAVE
+474 
-481 ALIDAIGDVTAESGE
+481 VTAESGD
-496 AIDAAREAYDA
+496 AIDVARKAYDA

-561 ISPEYASGQVQLYY
+561 IAPEYASGQVQLYY

-790 GVGTYTGDITVTS
+790 GVSTYTGDITVTS

-842 QVNINGEPVENEGNW
+842 QVNINGETVENEGNW
-857 TLEGSESV
+857 TLEGSASV

-905 VEFTEPGEGD
+905 IEFTEPGEGD

-940 KLELP
+940 KLDLP

-957 GNGDNYQGLQQNR
+957 GNGDNYQGFQQNI

-978 PENASYIHDV
+978 PANASYIHDV

-1011 NAGTITVTASVQD
+1011 KTGTITVTASVQD
-1024 GDKLVSASDDV
+1024 GENPVSASDDV

-1452 IPEEAQAVIE
+1452 IPEEAQAVID
-1462 LIDQIGTVT
+1462 LIEEIGTVT
-1471 LESREA
+1471 LDSREA
-1477 IETARNAYDA
+1477 IEAARNAYDA

-1492 REYVTNYSVLTEA
+1492 QSYVTNYSVLTAA
-1505 EAELE
+1505 EAELK
-1510 ALEGQA
+1510 ALEEQA
-1516 SDQEAA
+1516 ADQAAA

-1532 PAADTLTLED
+1532 PAADALTLED

-1589 KAYVTVAVEKF
+1589 KAYVTIAVEKF

-1625 DRVLGEKGLRYDNDG
+1625 DRVLNENDLRYDNTG
-1640 SVESGFY
+1640 SVDSSFY

-1658 TADFPEISL
+1658 TAEFPEVSL
-1667 QNAQETGLTITNPRR
+1667 QHAEEQGINITNPRR

-1763 NRDKLLQN
+1763 NRDELLQN

-1778 DNAIAAIGNIANDQ
+1778 DNAIAAISNIANDQ
-1792 AAIDAAETALQE
+1792 AAVDAAETALQE

-1843 YDALTDDQKSYVTN
+1843 YDALTDTQKGYVSN
-1857 YADLENAETALKE
+1857 YETLTAAEARLEELK
-1870 LQNQAADQAAAD
+1870 QQQAADQEAAD
-1882 QVSEQIEA
+1882 QVSKQIEA
-1890 LPQTGAVTLEDQ
+1890 LPQTDAVTLEDQ

-1919 KALVDAGMYQKL
+1919 KALVNAGMYQKL

-2007 LKAEAADQEAA
+2007 LKAEAAA

-2048 YEALTASQK
+2048 YEALTDSQK

-2160 LYNVTLWKDGEQ
+2160 LYNVTLWKDGKQ

-2185 GEKYNGQ
+2185 GEKYNGR

-2216 KITTETLG
+2216 KITTDTLG
-2224 KFGTVVDASTVMSG
+2224 KFGTVVDASTVTSG

>member
-23 VYAADGDEENTT
+23 VYAADGDEENTPV
-35 GASFWLQEYDL
+35 ASFWLQEYDL

-89 KDVDGLDEWSLY
+89 KDVDGLDEWNLY

-146 IEYKGAAYTVRFLN
+146 IEYKGATYTVRFLN
-160 EHDQGDQPEEPDQ
+160 EHDQEDQPEEPDQ
-173 TEAVQHVMDLIDAI
+173 TEAVQYVIDLIDDI
-187 GVVTEE
+187 GE
-193 SGEAINAARAAY
+193 
-205 DALTAE
+205 
-211 AQGQVS
+211 
-217 NYETLVAAEEA
+217 
-228 YNNLSPEDGIT
+228 
-239 EIYDENGLWEIAAD
+239 
-253 GNYRLMSDIELTAPW
+253 
-268 TPVSDFSG
+268 
-276 TLDGN
+276 
-281 GHVIS
+281 
-286 GLQIS
+286 
-291 GAGFFATT
+291 
-299 EEGAVIQNLGLE
+299 
-311 GTVNHVGFSPA
+311 
-322 GALVGRANGSTTITG
+322 
-337 CYTNVAVTADSMEH
+337 
-351 VGGIVGEAQA
+351 
-361 ACVIENCYSLGSL
+361 
-374 TGGTSFAYAGGI
+374 
-386 IGRNGSAET
+386 
-395 TVSNCYTTA
+395 
-404 AKAVGYS
+404 
-411 DAAPGSNN
+411 
-419 YCASGDDAYASQIP
+419 
-433 ENMDEF
+433 
-439 LSALNNGGGAYKAG
+439 
-453 DAGGLG
+453 
-459 YPVLSWQSTA
+459 
-469 VSDDE
+469 
-474 AAAAAVE
+474 
-481 ALIDAIGDVTAESGE
+481 VTAESGE

-561 ISPEYASGQVQLYY
+561 IAPEYASGQVQLYY

-645 VTYHQDSENRSITLD
+645 VTYHLDSENRSITLD

-790 GVGTYTGDITVTS
+790 GVSTYTGDITVTS

-842 QVNINGEPVENEGNW
+842 QVNINGETVENEGNW
-857 TLEGSESV
+857 TLEGSASV

-888 IQGNDR
+888 IKGNDR

-905 VEFTEPGEGD
+905 IEFTEPGEGD

-940 KLELP
+940 KLDLP

-957 GNGDNYQGLQQNR
+957 GNGDNYQGLQQNI

-978 PENASYIHDV
+978 PANASYIHDV

-1024 GDKLVSASDDV
+1024 GENPVSASDDV

-1366 TLLMLGIDPSDDDSG
+1366 TLLMLGIDPSDEDSG

-1452 IPEEAQAVIE
+1452 IPEEAQAVID

-1477 IETARNAYDA
+1477 IETARNAYEA

-1492 REYVTNYSVLTEA
+1492 QSYVTNYSVLTAA
-1505 EAELE
+1505 EAELK
-1510 ALEGQA
+1510 ALEEQA
-1516 SDQEAA
+1516 ADQAAA

-1605 YLVEPVLVE
+1605 YLVEPVLAE

-1625 DRVLGEKGLRYDNDG
+1625 DRVLNENGLRYDNTG
-1640 SVESGFY
+1640 SVDSSFY

-1658 TADFPEISL
+1658 TAEFPEVSL
-1667 QNAQETGLTITNPRR
+1667 QHAEEQGINITNPRR

-1763 NRDKLLQN
+1763 NRDELLQN

-1778 DNAIAAIGNIANDQ
+1778 DSAIAAISNIANDQ
-1792 AAIDAAETALQE
+1792 AAVDAAETALQE

-1843 YDALTDDQKSYVTN
+1843 YDALTDDQKAYVTN

-1870 LQNQAADQAAAD
+1870 LQNQTAADAVA
-1882 QVSEQIEA
+1882 EQIAA
-1890 LPQTGAVTLEDQ
+1890 LPSADELTLDDQ
-1902 EAVTAAR
+1902 EAVAAAR
-1909 TAYAQLTDSQ
+1909 TAYTALTDAQ
-1919 KALVDAGMYQKL
+1919 KALVAQETL
-1931 EELEARLA
+1931 QTLAQLEARLA
-1939 QMTEDENAVAQMEQE
+1939 ELMDDETAAGQVETEIQALPGVDEM
-1954 ISELPDAEEITLED
+1954 TLEN

-1978 YDALTDTQKEG
+1978 YDALTETQKVLVSE
-1989 ISQETLEK
+1989 EAKNK
-1997 LQAAVERITA
+1997 LQEAAGRIEE
-2007 LKAEAADQEAA
+2007 LKAAAADQEAA
-2018 QAVADQIAALPD
+2018 QTVADQIAALPD

-2048 YEALTASQK
+2048 YEALTDSQK

-2160 LYNVTLWKDGEQ
+2160 LYNVTLWKDGKQ

-2185 GEKYNGQ
+2185 GEKYNGR

-2216 KITTETLG
+2216 KITTDTLG